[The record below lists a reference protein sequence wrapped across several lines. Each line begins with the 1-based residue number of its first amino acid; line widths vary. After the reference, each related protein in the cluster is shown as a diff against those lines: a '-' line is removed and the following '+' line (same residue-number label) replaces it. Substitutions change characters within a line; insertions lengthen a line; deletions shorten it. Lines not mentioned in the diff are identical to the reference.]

1 MALKKSPSF
10 NPIDRLTSANM
21 QVVAI
26 DCQLRS
32 NSLSVGLL
40 CLSGSYRHQINEHT
54 TVELI
59 DSDNNPITTVKLP
72 PTFQGEKNGYFSNT
86 TLKMQ

>member
-1 MALKKSPSF
+1 MALKKSLS
-10 NPIDRLTSANM
+10 NSIDRLTSANM

-26 DCQLRS
+26 DCKLRS
-32 NSLSVGLL
+32 NCLWVGLL
-40 CLSGSYRHQINEHT
+40 CLSGSYRYQINEDT

-59 DSDNNPITTVKLP
+59 DSDNNLVATVKLP
-72 PTFQGEKNGYFSNT
+72 LIFQGEKNGYFSNT